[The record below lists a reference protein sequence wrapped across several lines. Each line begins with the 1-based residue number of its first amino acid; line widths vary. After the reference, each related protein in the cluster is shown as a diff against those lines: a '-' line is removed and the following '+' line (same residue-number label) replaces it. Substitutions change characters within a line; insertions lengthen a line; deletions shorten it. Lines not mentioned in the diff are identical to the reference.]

1 MKPSWGCYSMF
12 HYSWCFPLWLL
23 ESGNILGSVWISGT
37 VPFHCFGLLLSL
49 ILGSFFTC
57 VCQSVLNR
65 ILKGDFLISGVLS
78 LHIALFSLMFCL
90 VNSTCFVLPRLST
103 LPLQLRLARIPLPE
117 PQSGTL
123 SMLWVREIVRFTLFI
138 PFP

>member
-1 MKPSWGCYSMF
+1 MKPSWVHYSMF

-49 ILGSFFTC
+49 ILGSFLTC
-57 VCQSVLNR
+57 MCQSVLNQ
-65 ILKGDFLISGVLS
+65 ILKGDFLISRVLS
-78 LHIALFSLMFCL
+78 LHIALFFDVLSCEFYLFCSPHTL
-90 VNSTCFVLPRLST
+90 N

-123 SMLWVREIVRFTLFI
+123 LMLWVREIVRFTLFI